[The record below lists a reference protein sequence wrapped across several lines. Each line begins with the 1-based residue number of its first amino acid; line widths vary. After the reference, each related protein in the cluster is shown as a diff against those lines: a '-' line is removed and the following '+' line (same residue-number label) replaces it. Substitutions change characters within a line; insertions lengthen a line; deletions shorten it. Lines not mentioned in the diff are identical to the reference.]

1 MLDHAYRW
9 LTTLTAMVAAEGA
22 VLCPGSD
29 GLSQKEKGKKGKRR
43 KKGKGK
49 GKRGKGLL
57 SISTPPSATDAAKKI
72 LGRKKIR
79 PLEEKNLDE
88 EKNQAFKKRG
98 NVRNVLAV

>member
-72 LGRKKIR
+72 LGRKK
-79 PLEEKNLDE
+79 
-88 EKNQAFKKRG
+88 NQAPRRKKFGRG
-98 NVRNVLAV
+98 KKSGV